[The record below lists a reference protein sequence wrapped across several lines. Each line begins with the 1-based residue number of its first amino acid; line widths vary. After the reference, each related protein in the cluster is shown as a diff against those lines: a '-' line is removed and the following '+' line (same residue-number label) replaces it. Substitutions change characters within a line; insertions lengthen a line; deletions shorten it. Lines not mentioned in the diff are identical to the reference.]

1 MKFGTWVV
9 AILFFGL
16 SGVSVVNTALAEWA
30 SLILIIVAG
39 IPHGSFDLRVA
50 QRKWGGRDGMR
61 WSLVAGYLALVVL
74 MSGFC
79 LLQPF
84 LGLLSFLVISA
95 LHFSEGESVVDG
107 STYSVRGCCVG
118 VGAILLPI
126 GLHLEEAYGYLGFF
140 IPQEV
145 YAAVAPWLHASAWF
159 VGGVVVLSEVR
170 QIVKDA
176 KSQYWV
182 SLERLLCVCGWVL
195 LSPLAGFAVWFLG
208 RHSRMHLEACG
219 GMFTEG
225 RCKMPLDF
233 LFISVAAV
241 VLLAP
246 FALVFDLT
254 DIHQLF
260 TATLALIAG
269 LTLPHIVVSHRLQDV
284 V

>member
-1 MKFGTWVV
+1 MKFGTWLV
-9 AILFFGL
+9 AILFVGL
-16 SGVSVVNTALAEWA
+16 SGVSIVNATLAEWIA
-30 SLILIIVAG
+30 LILIIVAG

-50 QRKWGGRDGMR
+50 QRKWGKRTGAR
-61 WSLVAGYLALVVL
+61 WSLVGVYLALVVL

-95 LHFSEGESVVDG
+95 LHFSEGESVVDEA
-107 STYSVRGCCVG
+107 TYSVRGCCVG

-126 GLHLEEAYGYLGFF
+126 GLHLEEAYGYLRFF
-140 IPQEV
+140 IAPAV
-145 YAAVAPWLHASAWF
+145 YTAAAPWVLASAWV
-159 VGGVVVLSEVR
+159 VGAVIVLNEVL
-170 QIVKDA
+170 QVA
-176 KSQYWV
+176 KGLKTPIWV
-182 SLERLLCVCGWVL
+182 SIERLLCVCGWVL

-219 GMFTEG
+219 AMFSGG
-225 RCKMPLDF
+225 RFKVPLDF
-233 LFISVAAV
+233 LLISVAAV

-269 LTLPHIVVSHRLQDV
+269 LTLPHIVVCHRLQDV
-284 V
+284 E